1 MHSRS
6 HASRVKGFDGNP
18 GSRNER
24 QGRVCDLFELRAN
37 SVILQK
43 DENPAG
49 RSALRRGETLGKIHS
64 RKGKPYSTWR
74 RDDVYTPLESLRQ
87 HVLLDYRL
95 KLPDRGSRMAF
106 PRETLFVI
114 FVVRFMRNQILN
126 VNFCP
131 RQILSHLCA
140 AFVTSIQLRC
150 TKVNIFTWISN
161 IHVNLFFIF

>member
-1 MHSRS
+1 MRNQRFSSRS
-6 HASRVKGFDGNP
+6 RASRVKGFDGNS
-18 GSRNER
+18 GTRDGR
-24 QGRVCDLFELRAN
+24 QRGVCDLFELRAN

-49 RSALRRGETLGKIHS
+49 RSASREEKRSGKIHS
-64 RKGKPYSTWR
+64 RKGKPYSTWH

-106 PRETLFVI
+106 SRETLFVI
-114 FVVRFMRNQILN
+114 FVMRFMRNQILN

-140 AFVTSIQLRC
+140 AV
-150 TKVNIFTWISN
+150 VNAYSS
-161 IHVNLFFIF
+161 VVPK